1 MLEGGTQA
9 RRCRCAPWAPTHEA
23 VGGGSTG
30 AGSPSAPTT
39 PHPEVAPFV
48 THALWPLAPAPPS
61 AVQWMVAGK
70 DPFHGMSTAQIILA
84 KVGPPRRGAWWRWRG
99 EGKQRKGGG
108 HHEGWMAGLPV
119 PALVQAMHVN
129 SMLGRLGW
137 LQVRIWDCT
146 LHNRQRRCAACGRP
160 SLLGQ
165 LGLLWPLS
173 ADLALLRAK
182 SGGACGSSGAQV
194 RCLQHWWAADSH
206 CVHCAGRRR
215 GTCCAA

>member
-1 MLEGGTQA
+1 M
-9 RRCRCAPWAPTHEA
+9 
-23 VGGGSTG
+23 
-30 AGSPSAPTT
+30 
-39 PHPEVAPFV
+39 
-48 THALWPLAPAPPS
+48 
-61 AVQWMVAGK
+61 
-70 DPFHGMSTAQIILA
+70 
-84 KVGPPRRGAWWRWRG
+84 GPPRRGAWWRWRG
-99 EGKQRKGGG
+99 EGKQRTGGG

-137 LQVRIWDCT
+137 LQVRIGDNADGQKIMPPLEGCSAAFQKLVWDCT